1 MPTIPYWLDPSV
13 QGTASIVLAQANAR
27 RTQRRQNGEEDFVEQ
42 GENQF
47 LNPADLML
55 LKQDIGAYNAA
66 LAGQPTQSNT
76 GSLAIA
82 GALILFGII
91 LVRKM

>member
-1 MPTIPYWLDPSV
+1 MPTSPYWLDPSV

-27 RTQRRQNGEEDFVEQ
+27 RTTRRQRGEEDFVET

-76 GSLAIA
+76 GALVIA
-82 GALILFGII
+82 GALIVFG
-91 LVRKM
+91 LVLTRN

>member
-47 LNPADLML
+47 LNPADLMF
-55 LKQDIGAYNAA
+55 LKQDIGAYNAG
-66 LAGQPTQSNT
+66 LAGQPTRNT
-76 GSLAIA
+76 TGALAIA
-82 GALILFGII
+82 GALIVFG
-91 LVRKM
+91 LVLTRN

>member
-27 RTQRRQNGEEDFVEQ
+27 RTMRRQNGEEDFVEQ

-55 LKQDIGAYNAA
+55 LKQDIGAYNSA
-66 LAGQPTQSNT
+66 LAGQPTKSNT

-82 GALILFGII
+82 GALIVFG
-91 LVRKM
+91 LVLTTRK

>member
-13 QGTASIVLAQANAR
+13 QGTTSIVLAQANAR
-27 RTQRRQNGEEDFVEQ
+27 RTTRRQNGEEDFVEQ

-47 LNPADLML
+47 LNPADLMF

-66 LAGQPTQSNT
+66 LAGQPTKSNV

-82 GALILFGII
+82 GALVLFAAV
-91 LVRKM
+91 LTRK

>member
-66 LAGQPTQSNT
+66 LAGQPTRSNT
-76 GSLAIA
+76 GALAIA
-82 GALILFGII
+82 GALILFGIV
-91 LVRKM
+91 LTRN

>member
-27 RTQRRQNGEEDFVEQ
+27 RTQRRQNGEEDFVET

-66 LAGQPTQSNT
+66 LAGQPTKSNT
-76 GSLAIA
+76 GTLAIA
-82 GALILFGII
+82 GALILFGFI
-91 LVRKM
+91 LTRK

>member
-27 RTQRRQNGEEDFVEQ
+27 RTTRRQNGEEDFVET

-66 LAGQPTQSNT
+66 LAGQPKQDVT
-76 GSLAIA
+76 GSLAVAA
-82 GALILFGII
+82 GLILVGFV
-91 LVRKM
+91 LTRN

>member
-82 GALILFGII
+82 SALILFGII

>member
-13 QGTASIVLAQANAR
+13 QGTTSIVLAQANAR
-27 RTQRRQNGEEDFVEQ
+27 RTTRRQNGEEDFVEQ

-66 LAGQPTQSNT
+66 LAGQPTKSNV

-82 GALILFGII
+82 GALVLFAAV
-91 LVRKM
+91 LTRK

>member
-1 MPTIPYWLDPSV
+1 MSTIPYWLDPSV

-27 RTQRRQNGEEDFVEQ
+27 RTTRRQNGDEDFVEQ

-55 LKQDIGAYNAA
+55 LKQDIGAYNSA
-66 LAGQPTQSNT
+66 LAGQPTQSNV
-76 GSLAIA
+76 GSLVIA
-82 GALILFGII
+82 GALVLFAAV
-91 LVRKM
+91 LTRK

>member
-13 QGTASIVLAQANAR
+13 QGTASVVLAQASAR
-27 RTQRRQNGEEDFVEQ
+27 RTSRRQNGDQDFVEQ
-42 GENQF
+42 AESQF

-66 LAGQPTQSNT
+66 LASQPIQSHT
-76 GSLAIA
+76 GMLAIA
-82 GALILFGII
+82 GALILFGFV
-91 LVRKM
+91 LTRK

>member
-13 QGTASIVLAQANAR
+13 QGTASVVLAQANAR
-27 RTQRRQNGEEDFVEQ
+27 RTQRRQNGEEDFVES

-66 LAGQPTQSNT
+66 LAGQPTKSNAGT
-76 GSLAIA
+76 LAIA
-82 GALILFGII
+82 GALIVFG
-91 LVRKM
+91 LVLTRR

>member
-27 RTQRRQNGEEDFVEQ
+27 RTQRRQRGEEDFVEQ

-47 LNPADLML
+47 LNPADLMF
-55 LKQDIGAYNAA
+55 LKQDIGAYNAG
-66 LAGQPTQSNT
+66 LAGQPTQNT
-76 GSLAIA
+76 TGALAIA
-82 GALILFGII
+82 GALIVFG
-91 LVRKM
+91 LVLTRR

>member
-13 QGTASIVLAQANAR
+13 QGTASVVLAQANAR

-66 LAGQPTQSNT
+66 LAGQPKQDVT
-76 GSLAIA
+76 GSLAVAA
-82 GALILFGII
+82 GLILVGFV
-91 LVRKM
+91 LTRN

>member
-27 RTQRRQNGEEDFVEQ
+27 RTTRRQRGEEDFVEQ

-55 LKQDIGAYNAA
+55 LKQDIGAYNAG
-66 LAGQPTQSNT
+66 LAGQPKQDVT
-76 GSLAIA
+76 GILAIA
-82 GALILFGII
+82 AGLIFFGFV
-91 LVRKM
+91 LTRN